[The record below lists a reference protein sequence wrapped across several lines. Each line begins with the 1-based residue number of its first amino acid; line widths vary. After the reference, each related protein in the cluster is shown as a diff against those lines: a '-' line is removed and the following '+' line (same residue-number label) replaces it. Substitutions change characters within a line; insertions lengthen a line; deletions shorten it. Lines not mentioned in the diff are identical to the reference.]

1 VNSSDCMTCQEF
13 ELSGADGGVR
23 FARAWAP
30 PKDARGTVG
39 IVHGLGEHSGR
50 YLDVAEHFLRS
61 GFAVVA
67 FDQIGH
73 GRSGG
78 PRGHGSDYS
87 LLLDDLAVLVGE
99 LQRRGDGRLPRFLY
113 GHSLGGSLV
122 LNFALRRRPELTGL
136 IVTSPLLRPAVR
148 PPRWKLVLGHA
159 LNRLCPQL
167 TLETGIDPADL
178 SHDPQAVQRYR
189 DDPLVHHRVS
199 ARLGIQMLAAG
210 SWALEHADGLALPTL
225 LMHGAA
231 DRVTS
236 ADASREFAARAGSM
250 CTLKVWPD
258 GFHELHWESN
268 RNEVLAIVLEWLNKA
283 LIEFL

>member
-1 VNSSDCMTCQEF
+1 VNSSDRTTCQEF
-13 ELSGADGGVR
+13 ELPGAHGGVR
-23 FARAWAP
+23 FARAWIP
-30 PKDARGTVG
+30 PQDVRGTVG

-50 YLDVAEHFLRS
+50 YDEAGNFLSRS

-78 PRGHGSDYS
+78 PRGHASDYT
-87 LLLDDLAVLVGE
+87 LLLEDVGVLVGE
-99 LQRRGDGRLPRFLY
+99 LQRRGDERLPKFLY
-113 GHSLGGSLV
+113 GHSLGGNLV

-148 PPRWKLVLGHA
+148 PPWWKLVLGHA

-167 TLETGIDPADL
+167 TLEAGIDPADL
-178 SHDPQAVQRYR
+178 SHDPQAIQRYR

-210 SWALEHADGLALPTL
+210 RWALEHADELNVPTL

-258 GFHELHWESN
+258 RFHELHWESN
-268 RNEVLAIVLEWLNKA
+268 RAEVLDAVLEWLKGA
-283 LIEFL
+283 

>member
-1 VNSSDCMTCQEF
+1 VNSSDRTTCQEF
-13 ELSGADGGVR
+13 ELPGAHGGVR
-23 FARAWAP
+23 FARAWIP
-30 PKDARGTVG
+30 PQDVRGTVG

-50 YLDVAEHFLRS
+50 YDEAGNFLSRS

-78 PRGHGSDYS
+78 PRGHASDYT
-87 LLLDDLAVLVGE
+87 LLLEDVGVLVGE
-99 LQRRGDGRLPRFLY
+99 LQRRGDERLPQFLY
-113 GHSLGGSLV
+113 GHSLGGNLV

-148 PPRWKLVLGHA
+148 PPWWKLVLGHA

-167 TLETGIDPADL
+167 TLESGIDPADL
-178 SHDPQAVQRYR
+178 SHDPQSVQRYR

-199 ARLGIQMLAAG
+199 ARLGIPMLAAG
-210 SWALEHADGLALPTL
+210 RWALEHADELNVPTL

-258 GFHELHWESN
+258 RFHELHWESN
-268 RNEVLAIVLEWLNKA
+268 RAEVLDAVLEWLKGA
-283 LIEFL
+283 

>member
-1 VNSSDCMTCQEF
+1 VNSSDRTTCQEF
-13 ELSGADGGVR
+13 ELPGAHGGVR
-23 FARAWAP
+23 FARAWIP
-30 PKDARGTVG
+30 PQDVRGTVG

-50 YLDVAEHFLRS
+50 YDEAGNFLSRS

-78 PRGHGSDYS
+78 PRGHASDYT
-87 LLLDDLAVLVGE
+87 LLLEDVGVLVGE
-99 LQRRGDGRLPRFLY
+99 LQRRGDERLPQFLY
-113 GHSLGGSLV
+113 GHSLGGNLV

-148 PPRWKLVLGHA
+148 PPWWKLVLGHA

-167 TLETGIDPADL
+167 TLESGIDPADL
-178 SHDPQAVQRYR
+178 SHDPQSVQRYR

-199 ARLGIQMLAAG
+199 ARLGIPMLAAG
-210 SWALEHADGLALPTL
+210 RWALEHADELNVPTL

-236 ADASREFAARAGSM
+236 ADASREFAARAGSI
-250 CTLKVWPD
+250 CTLKTWPD
-258 GFHELHWESN
+258 RFHELHWESN
-268 RNEVLAIVLEWLNKA
+268 RAEVLDAVLEWLKGA
-283 LIEFL
+283 

>member
-1 VNSSDCMTCQEF
+1 MI
-13 ELSGADGGVR
+13 
-23 FARAWAP
+23 
-30 PKDARGTVG
+30 G

-50 YLDVAEHFLRS
+50 YRDVAEHFRRN

-73 GRSGG
+73 GCSGG
-78 PRGHGSDYS
+78 PRGHVCDYAR
-87 LLLDDLAVLVGE
+87 LLDDVGMLVGE
-99 LQRRGDGRLPRFLY
+99 LQRRGEGLPRFLY
-113 GHSLGGSLV
+113 GHSLGGNLV

-136 IVTSPLLRPAVR
+136 IVTSPLLRSAVR
-148 PPRWKLVLGHA
+148 PPWWKLVLGHA
-159 LNRLCPQL
+159 LNRVCPQL

-189 DDPLVHHRVS
+189 DDPLVHHHVS

-210 SWALEHADGLALPTL
+210 RWALEHAEELNVPTL

-231 DRVTS
+231 DRLTS
-236 ADASREFAARAGSM
+236 AEASREFAARAGSM

-268 RNEVLAIVLEWLNKA
+268 RADVLDAILDWLKG
-283 LIEFL
+283 L